1 MQLEVAM
8 RSALSLAKRGIGC
21 CSPNPSVGCLI
32 LDRSNNLIG
41 MGRTSDKGRPH
52 AEMNALNSL
61 TASAKGATAIV
72 TLEPCAHKDTSPSC
86 AELLI
91 NAGIKHVVI
100 SVLDPDIRTNGKGVK
115 LLKKSGVKVSLGLL
129 EEKSLDINAGFIFR
143 LKYNRPLVS
152 LKIASSLDGKIATA
166 NGNSKWITGE
176 LSRMHGHSLRA
187 NHDVIL
193 VGINTV
199 LKDDPKLNCRIRGLE
214 KYSPVRVIVD
224 SSLSIPLTSN
234 VIKNLDK
241 IPTIIWTKKNINS
254 PKKKKLIDMGVEI
267 IELEKIDN
275 KLNLIE
281 GLTYLS
287 EKGYNKVLVEGGS
300 EISAS
305 LMANNLIDKVFLYRS
320 GIFIGGDGLSGIA
333 SYNINNLDLIKR
345 YKLLKTRVLDDDVLE
360 EWSLVS

>member
-8 RSALSLAKRGIGC
+8 RSALSLAKRGVGC

-254 PKKKKLIDMGVEI
+254 PKKKKLINMGVEI

-281 GLTYLS
+281 GLTILS

>member
-234 VIKNLDK
+234 VLNNLDK

-254 PKKKKLIDMGVEI
+254 PKKKKLINMGVEI

>member
-234 VIKNLDK
+234 VLNNLDK
-241 IPTIIWTKKNINS
+241 IPTIIWTKQNINS
-254 PKKKKLIDMGVEI
+254 PKKKKLINMGVEI

-281 GLTYLS
+281 GLTILS

>member
-61 TASAKGATAIV
+61 TASSKGATAIV

-234 VIKNLDK
+234 VLNNLDK
-241 IPTIIWTKKNINS
+241 IPTIIWTKHNINS

>member
-72 TLEPCAHKDTSPSC
+72 TLEPCAHQDTSPSC

-234 VIKNLDK
+234 VLNNLDK
-241 IPTIIWTKKNINS
+241 IPTIIWTKQNINS
-254 PKKKKLIDMGVEI
+254 PKKKKLISMGVEI

>member
-115 LLKKSGVKVSLGLL
+115 LLKKSGVKVSLGVL

-152 LKIASSLDGKIATA
+152 LKIASSLDGKIATV

-176 LSRMHGHSLRA
+176 LARLHGHSLRA

>member
-254 PKKKKLIDMGVEI
+254 PKKKKLINMGVEI

>member
-115 LLKKSGVKVSLGLL
+115 LLKKSGVKVSLGVL

-152 LKIASSLDGKIATA
+152 LKIASSLDGKIATV

-234 VIKNLDK
+234 VLNNLDK

-254 PKKKKLIDMGVEI
+254 PKKKKLINMGVEI

>member
-234 VIKNLDK
+234 VLKNLDK
-241 IPTIIWTKKNINS
+241 IPTIIWTKQNINS
-254 PKKKKLIDMGVEI
+254 PKKKKLINMGVEI

-281 GLTYLS
+281 GLTILS

>member
-254 PKKKKLIDMGVEI
+254 PKKKKLINMGVEI

-281 GLTYLS
+281 GLTILS

>member
-1 MQLEVAM
+1 
-8 RSALSLAKRGIGC
+8 
-21 CSPNPSVGCLI
+21 
-32 LDRSNNLIG
+32 
-41 MGRTSDKGRPH
+41 
-52 AEMNALNSL
+52 
-61 TASAKGATAIV
+61 
-72 TLEPCAHKDTSPSC
+72 
-86 AELLI
+86 
-91 NAGIKHVVI
+91 
-100 SVLDPDIRTNGKGVK
+100 
-115 LLKKSGVKVSLGLL
+115 
-129 EEKSLDINAGFIFR
+129 
-143 LKYNRPLVS
+143 
-152 LKIASSLDGKIATA
+152 
-166 NGNSKWITGE
+166 
-176 LSRMHGHSLRA
+176 MHGHSLRA
-187 NHDVIL
+187 SHDVIL

-241 IPTIIWTKKNINS
+241 IPTIIWTKQNINS
-254 PKKKKLIDMGVEI
+254 PKKKKLINMGVEI

>member
-234 VIKNLDK
+234 VLNNLDK
-241 IPTIIWTKKNINS
+241 IPTIIWTKHNINS

>member
-61 TASAKGATAIV
+61 TASSKGATAIV

-234 VIKNLDK
+234 VLNNLDK
-241 IPTIIWTKKNINS
+241 IPTIIWTKQNINS
-254 PKKKKLIDMGVEI
+254 PKKKKLINMGVEI

>member
-1 MQLEVAM
+1 MHLEVAM
-8 RSALSLAKRGIGC
+8 RSALSLAKRGLGC
-21 CSPNPSVGCLI
+21 CAPNPSVGFLI

-61 TASAKGATAIV
+61 TASAKGGTAIV

-100 SVLDPDIRTNGKGVK
+100 SVLDPDIRTNGKGAK
-115 LLKKSGVKVSLGLL
+115 LLTNSGVKVSLGLL
-129 EEKSLDINAGFIFR
+129 EEKSIEINAGFIFR

-152 LKIASSLDGKIATA
+152 LKMASSLDGKIATV

-176 LSRMHGHSLRA
+176 LSRLHGHSLRA

-199 LKDDPKLNCRIRGLE
+199 IKDDPKLNCRIKGLE

-224 SSLSIPLTSN
+224 SSLSIPLKSN
-234 VIKNLDK
+234 VLKNIDK
-241 IPTIIWTKKNINS
+241 IPTIIWTKKNITS
-254 PKKKKLIDMGVEI
+254 PKKKKLINMGVQI
-267 IELEKIDN
+267 IELDKINN

-281 GLTYLS
+281 GLNDLS
-287 EKGYNKVLVEGGS
+287 KKGFNKVLVEGGS
-300 EISAS
+300 KISAS
-305 LMANNLIDKVFLYRS
+305 LMANSLIDKVFLYRS

-333 SYNINNLDLIKR
+333 SYNINNLNLVKR
-345 YKLLKTRVLDDDVLE
+345 YNLLKTRVLDGDVLE
-360 EWSLVS
+360 EWEQVS

>member
-61 TASAKGATAIV
+61 TASSKGATAIV

-152 LKIASSLDGKIATA
+152 LKIASSLDGKIATVS
-166 NGNSKWITGE
+166 GNSKWITGE

-234 VIKNLDK
+234 VLKNLDK
-241 IPTIIWTKKNINS
+241 IPTIIWTKQNINS
-254 PKKKKLIDMGVEI
+254 PKKKKLISMGVEI

>member
-8 RSALSLAKRGIGC
+8 RSALSLAKQGLGVC
-21 CSPNPSVGCLI
+21 YPNPSVGCVI
-32 LDRSNNLIG
+32 LDNSNNLIG
-41 MGRTSDKGRPH
+41 LGRTSDKGRPH

-61 TASAKGATAIV
+61 TASAKGGTAIV
-72 TLEPCAHKDTSPSC
+72 TLEPCAHKNTSPSC

-100 SVLDPDIRTNGKGVK
+100 PILDPDKRTNGKGVK
-115 LLKKSGVKVSLGLL
+115 LLEDSGVKVTLGVL
-129 EEKSLDINAGFIFR
+129 EKESLDINSGFLFR
-143 LKYNRPLVS
+143 IKYNRPFVS
-152 LKIASSLDGKIATA
+152 LKIASSLDGKISTFA
-166 NGNSKWITGE
+166 GKSKWITGE
-176 LSRMHGHSLRA
+176 LARLHGHSLRA

-199 LKDDPKLNCRIRGLE
+199 LKDNPRLDCRIKGLE
-214 KYSPVRVIVD
+214 KHSPVRVIVD
-224 SSLSIPLTSN
+224 SSLSIPIKSN
-234 VIKNLDK
+234 VLNNINR
-241 IPTIIWTKKNINS
+241 IPTIIWTKKNIAS
-254 PKKKKLIDMGVEI
+254 PKKKILINMGVKI
-267 IELEKIDN
+267 VELYKNNN

-281 GLTYLS
+281 GLTDLS
-287 EKGYNKVLVEGGS
+287 NKGFNRVLVEGGS

-333 SYNINNLDLIKR
+333 SYNIHNLDLAKR
-345 YKLLKTRVLDDDVLE
+345 YNLLKTRILDGDVLE

>member
-234 VIKNLDK
+234 VLNNLDK
-241 IPTIIWTKKNINS
+241 IPTIIWTKQNINS
-254 PKKKKLIDMGVEI
+254 PKKKKLINMGVEI

>member
-115 LLKKSGVKVSLGLL
+115 LLKKSGVKVSLGVL

-241 IPTIIWTKKNINS
+241 IPTIIWTKRNINS
-254 PKKKKLIDMGVEI
+254 PKKKKLINMGVEI

>member
-61 TASAKGATAIV
+61 TASSKGATAIV

-115 LLKKSGVKVSLGLL
+115 LLKKSGVKVSLGVL

-234 VIKNLDK
+234 VLNNLDK
-241 IPTIIWTKKNINS
+241 IPTIIWTKHNINS

>member
-32 LDRSNNLIG
+32 LDRSYNLIG

-61 TASAKGATAIV
+61 TASSKGATAIV

-254 PKKKKLIDMGVEI
+254 PKKKKLINMGVEI

-281 GLTYLS
+281 GLTILS

>member
-61 TASAKGATAIV
+61 TASSKGATAIV

-254 PKKKKLIDMGVEI
+254 PKKKKLINMGVEI

>member
-254 PKKKKLIDMGVEI
+254 PKKKKLINMGVEI

-333 SYNINNLDLIKR
+333 SYNMNNLDLIKR

>member
-61 TASAKGATAIV
+61 TASSKGATAIV

-254 PKKKKLIDMGVEI
+254 PKKKKLINMGVEI

-281 GLTYLS
+281 GLTILS